1 MTSTENNGK
10 ITIIAE
16 IGVNHNGSLIK
27 AKELTLAARNS
38 GADAVKF
45 QLYRTENLVRLNT
58 KLAPYQSNNVPE
70 QEDQYSMLEK
80 LELSQTDIIALA
92 KYCKEIG
99 VIFIASVF
107 DLESLNLYN
116 SLKSNYIKIPSGEI
130 TNSPLLHEIAK
141 TNYNILMSTGM
152 ASLEE
157 IKLAIEILL
166 NGGILKE
173 KITLLHTTTSYP
185 TSIEEVNLNRIFK
198 LKSTFGLNIGFSD
211 HTISDSAAI
220 MALAIGSRLF
230 EKHITLDTNDIGP
243 DHKAS
248 LDVIGFSKYTKSIHD
263 AIRVLGSS
271 DNLNNVEENANK
283 FYARKSIVANGP
295 IKIGEKFT
303 NYNLNVKRPASG
315 ISPIFWK
322 DVIGTSA
329 TRNYEKDDDIEW

>member
-1 MTSTENNGK
+1 MTNTESNGK
-10 ITIIAE
+10 INIIAE
-16 IGVNHNGSLIK
+16 IGVNHNGSLIR
-27 AKELTLAARNS
+27 AKELILAARNS

-45 QLYRTENLVRLNT
+45 QLYKTENLVRLNT
-58 KLAPYQSNNVPE
+58 KLAPYQYNNVPE

-80 LELSQTDIIALA
+80 LELSQTDIITLV
-92 KYCKEIG
+92 KYSKEMGI
-99 VIFIASVF
+99 IFIASVF

-141 TNYNILMSTGM
+141 TDYNILMSTGM

-166 NGGILKE
+166 NGGTLKE

-185 TSIEEVNLNRIFK
+185 TSIDEVNLNRIFK
-198 LKSTFGLNIGFSD
+198 LKSMFGLNVGFSD
-211 HTISDSAAI
+211 HTISDTAAI
-220 MALAIGSRLF
+220 MAVAIGSRLF

-248 LDVIGFSKYTKSIHD
+248 LDVIEFSNYTKSIHD

-271 DNLNNVEENANK
+271 DNLNNEEESVNK

-295 IKIGEKFT
+295 IKKGEKFT
-303 NYNLNVKRPASG
+303 KYNLNVKRPASG
-315 ISPIFWK
+315 ISPIFWT

-329 TRNYEKDDDIEW
+329 TRDYEKDDDIEW